1 MARQPTLTYD
11 TLVAL
16 GPEKLAQLVLDEAGR
31 DAAFKR
37 IVMAAL
43 AAAHG
48 PEAIAAVIDRR
59 LAALERARGIIAWE
73 KQRAFVGDLQ
83 ATLTTITDELGAA
96 DPAAAV
102 ERILRFLAG
111 AEGVFDRVDDSS
123 GHVQAVYW
131 AAAEALPGLAERLA
145 DATKAQLPEQLM
157 PLLAADSYGLM
168 ERVVHALVP
177 LLPADARDRFCDSQI
192 G

>member
-1 MARQPTLTYD
+1 MAPRTTLTHD
-11 TLVAL
+11 ALVAL
-16 GPEKLAQLVLDEAGR
+16 GPEKLARLVLDETGR
-31 DAAFKR
+31 NAAFKR

-73 KQRAFVGDLQ
+73 KQRAFVADLK

-102 ERILRFLAG
+102 ERVLRFLAG
-111 AEGVFDRVDDSS
+111 A
-123 GHVQAVYW
+123 
-131 AAAEALPGLAERLA
+131 
-145 DATKAQLPEQLM
+145 
-157 PLLAADSYGLM
+157 
-168 ERVVHALVP
+168 
-177 LLPADARDRFCDSQI
+177 
-192 G
+192 